1 MPAQGRVSERNQRGI
16 GVNRPLQ
23 KRSQKTLDAITRA
36 ATELL
41 EDKPFVAVGVHEVVA
56 RAGSSVGSFYA
67 RFADKDALL
76 VHLHERYQ
84 VQVTRGIQSL
94 LDPVALR
101 DRSIEDI
108 VHLAVVAFVDVHVK
122 RPGAIRAFHAVAAMD
137 AAFRAREE
145 ALNALIGEHFIAAL
159 MPHRGRIGHPDP
171 EAAIDFAAVSL
182 LGALLQ
188 RVLFRGPGARTF
200 NDAKFAA
207 HLEHAFL
214 AHLEVRDGGQHE

>member
-1 MPAQGRVSERNQRGI
+1 MGTQEPPSGT
-16 GVNRPLQ
+16 NRPVGGLTRPRQ

-36 ATELL
+36 ATALL
-41 EDKPFVAVGVHEVVA
+41 ETKPFPAVGVHEIVA
-56 RAGSSVGSFYA
+56 RASASVGSFYA

-84 VQVTRGIQSL
+84 VQVTRGIDLL

-101 DRSIEDI
+101 SRTIEDI
-108 VHLAVVAFVDVHVK
+108 VHLAVAAFVDVHVK
-122 RPGAIRAFHAVAAMD
+122 RPGAIRAFHASAAMD
-137 AAFRAREE
+137 PAFRAREE

-159 MPHRGRIGHPDP
+159 MPHRDRIGHPDP
-171 EAAIDFAAVSL
+171 EAAIDFAAISL

-188 RVLFRGPGARTF
+188 RVLFRGPGARPF
-200 NDAKFAA
+200 DDAKFAA

-214 AHLEVRDGGQHE
+214 AHLEVRDGGQHG